1 MMWQLLTTLLV
12 LQIVQPVDSKESPWN
27 KALDF
32 GTTLEDY
39 VKFYPDM
46 KQVKDAVTVCAWVKK
61 RLTGT
66 SRSWIT
72 YKTTSQRYEILISD
86 EGSYNYIHGDNSNV
100 RELVSVPLHTWTHQ
114 CNTWTTTSGVLKVYY
129 NGTLV
134 RSRGID
140 DRDPLGLGGYMVLG
154 HDAGSKSTSEVFG
167 GQLMKL
173 NIFGKEMT
181 GAEIAELYN
190 GGRCSEVEKKYEEIR
205 HITWESILEQERY
218 GKVYEVDSDCPADD
232 DTDED
237 DDEEEDDDKEDDE
250 DGEEDEEEE
259 KEEEY
264 FELGAAW
271 DILGK
276 L

>member
-46 KQVKDAVTVCAWVKK
+46 TLVKDAVTVCAWVKK
-61 RLTGT
+61 RLSGT
-66 SRSWIT
+66 IRSWIT
-72 YKTTSQRYEILISD
+72 YTTTTQRYEILISD
-86 EGSYNYIHGDNSNV
+86 AGAYNYIHNIRLGVDKDV
-100 RELVSVPLHTWTHQ
+100 YVPLNTWTHE
-114 CNTWTTTSGVLKVYY
+114 CNTWNSTSGHLRVYY
-129 NGTLV
+129 NGTFV
-134 RSRGID
+134 KSRIIEN
-140 DRDPLGLGGYMVLG
+140 RDPIGLGGYMVLG

-173 NIFGKEMT
+173 NIFGEEMT

-190 GGRCSEVEKKYEEIR
+190 GGRGSEVEKKYEEIR

-232 DTDED
+232 DE
-237 DDEEEDDDKEDDE
+237 
-250 DGEEDEEEE
+250 GEDEEYEE
-259 KEEEY
+259 QEEY
-264 FELGAAW
+264 DDTLW
-271 DILGK
+271 DMMSKFYLK
-276 L
+276 CC